1 MHFHEEE
8 KTVKKESNRSD
19 SEIGFT
25 SSKQETKSYF
35 DSTNNLSPGPMIS
48 KEREKA
54 VLKIPC
60 WPAPVTNLVISH
72 NCAISLLV

>member
-8 KTVKKESNRSD
+8 KQLKKESNRSD

-25 SSKQETKSYF
+25 SNKQEMKSFSHF

-60 WPAPVTNLVISH
+60 WPAPVTNLVISD
-72 NCAISLLV
+72 N

>member
-19 SEIGFT
+19 SEIVFF
-25 SSKQETKSYF
+25 SNKQETKSFSHF
-35 DSTNNLSPGPMIS
+35 DNTNNLSAGPMIS

-72 NCAISLLV
+72 N